1 MGLAKLS
8 SNVNLNQSQ
17 WTHSL
22 QERMVRHNKDLRI
35 ICQDGS
41 LQIDPSVLMSFM
53 RDRTSFLRLVM
64 NRLTDFGFF
73 SGFFGNLTDKCI
85 FPLGQLICSLMAS
98 NTVLHVK
105 ENVKH
110 NL

>member
-1 MGLAKLS
+1 MDLAKLS
-8 SNVNLNQSQ
+8 SNVKLNQSQ

-64 NRLTDFGFF
+64 DRIDRFQGFLRWF
-73 SGFFGNLTDKCI
+73 QLRNIFF
-85 FPLGQLICSLMAS
+85 
-98 NTVLHVK
+98 H
-105 ENVKH
+105 
-110 NL
+110 

>member
-53 RDRTSFLRLVM
+53 KDRTSFLRLVM
-64 NRLTDFGFF
+64 DRLIGFGFF
-73 SGFFGNLTDKCI
+73 GFGNYTTNI
-85 FPLGQLICSLMAS
+85 FDSKSGHLS
-98 NTVLHVK
+98 N
-105 ENVKH
+105 
-110 NL
+110 